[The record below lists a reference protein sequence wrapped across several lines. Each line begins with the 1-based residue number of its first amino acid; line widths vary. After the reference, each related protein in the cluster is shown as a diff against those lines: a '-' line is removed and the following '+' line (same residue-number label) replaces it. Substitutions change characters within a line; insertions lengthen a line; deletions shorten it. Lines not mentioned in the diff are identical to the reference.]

1 MDFIVG
7 LSKFD
12 KYNAIFIVVDRLIK
26 KRYYIL
32 YTTID
37 KGTST
42 EYTAEILIN
51 EVFRLYKLL
60 ILIVSNRGP

>member
-7 LSKFD
+7 LPQFEG
-12 KYNAIFIVVDRLIK
+12 YNAIFIVVDRLIK
-26 KRYYIL
+26 ERYYIL
-32 YTTID
+32 YTITN
-37 KGTST
+37 KGTLV

-51 EVFRLYKLL
+51 EVFRLYKLS